1 MLIELVESGLDAR
14 RHIVLLGKMQ
24 AGHDEDESN
33 QNRCRCT
40 QSAAHTLSGE
50 SYGDILA
57 VHVVNEF
64 RLHFDG
70 GGQFAHLHSVQSEEL
85 GRCHTGFTGGEHQA
99 SPLVLRELADA
110 AELGF
115 ALSQER
121 FAQIGNI
128 VAQEGLR
135 HIFGETVQTLQ
146 QRFEAV
152 VLRHLVGLEEH
163 VFAGR
168 QEGVVFTAVVRRQ
181 LLDCQRSECRD
192 ADAVLLHEEVFNMS

>member
-1 MLIELVESGLDAR
+1 MSRCGSGLFGLLGGWSNCGLFRQLVCGGSLKLVLLHRHGLNLLDDRRLDPFVPSGHQRFHAALEVDLQHVLIELVESGLDAR

-40 QSAAHTLSGE
+40 QSAANTLSGE

-85 GRCHTGFTGGEHQA
+85 GRCHTGFAGGEHQA
-99 SPLVLRELADA
+99 SSLVLRELADA

-115 ALSQER
+115 ALSQ
-121 FAQIGNI
+121 
-128 VAQEGLR
+128 
-135 HIFGETVQTLQ
+135 
-146 QRFEAV
+146 
-152 VLRHLVGLEEH
+152 
-163 VFAGR
+163 
-168 QEGVVFTAVVRRQ
+168 
-181 LLDCQRSECRD
+181 
-192 ADAVLLHEEVFNMS
+192 